1 LDSAKSEA
9 RARIPV
15 GEDQE
20 KLLAL
25 FISAASLALA
35 EMAGAEV
42 VAEAICQKTL
52 SLGDIS
58 AVIELSNDGALVL
71 GFPQKTATA
80 FAGQILKGVV
90 PEPDQDMI
98 RDCVGEIANV
108 IGGQAKALL
117 AETPFRLVLSMPT
130 VVAGQIPELL
140 PSPSRDCLGVIFHS
154 DLGEFTMHLIQEK

>member
-1 LDSAKSEA
+1 MDSAKSEA

-71 GFPQKTATA
+71 GFSEKSATA
-80 FAGQILKGVV
+80 LAGRILKDVV
-90 PEPDQDMI
+90 SEPDQDMI

-117 AETPFRLVLSMPT
+117 AETPFRLVLSMPRGL
-130 VVAGQIPELL
+130 AGQIPELL
-140 PSPSRDCLGVIFHS
+140 QNPGRDCLGVIFHS